1 MATTDT
7 ASALLEAT
15 HALDPHIQPLIEQ
28 IETDRNLP
36 PSLVKAMTDAGLFR
50 MMVPKQFGGLEVDM
64 ATVLRVIEDTA
75 KMHGSVGWCTMIG
88 GIGGLICGFLSD
100 EGAREIYGSDPDV
113 VTGGT
118 FFPPGQAIVEKGG
131 YRVTGRWPF
140 NSGCRHCD
148 WLLDTCVVIE
158 NGTPRCLSNGLPE
171 IRTVFF
177 PVAEAEII
185 DTWSVLGMR
194 GTGSH
199 DVAVNNIFVPERR
212 TALLVSGA
220 PQVRAP
226 LYVFPLMGAFAV
238 GIASV
243 ATGMARGAIDAF
255 VELARTK
262 ILVGT
267 NQPINERSVVQM
279 QVGQA
284 EALLRSGRALL
295 FETVHEVWETIESGK
310 EVSVEQ
316 RARIRLAAT
325 HATTSS
331 AQAIDLMYHAA
342 GTSGIWMSSPLQR
355 YFRDVHT
362 MMQHAY
368 VSSTLYEKVGQ
379 IFLGKETNVTML

>member
-1 MATTDT
+1 MATTAT
-7 ASALLEAT
+7 ASALLDAAR
-15 HALDPHIQPLIEQ
+15 ALDPHIKPLIEQ
-28 IETDRNLP
+28 IETDRCLP

-50 MMVPKQFGGLEVDM
+50 MMVPKKFGGLEVDM
-64 ATVLRVIEDTA
+64 ATVLRVIEDTSQ
-75 KMHGSVGWCTMIG
+75 MHGSVGWCTMISG
-88 GIGGLICGFLSD
+88 LGGLICGFLSED
-100 EGAREIYGSDPDV
+100 GAREIYGSNPDV

-118 FFPPGQAIVEKGG
+118 FFPPGQAIAEKGG

-148 WLLDTCVVIE
+148 WLLGNCVVME
-158 NGTPRCLSNGLPE
+158 NGTPRFLPNGLPE
-171 IRTVFF
+171 IRTVYF

-212 TALLVSGA
+212 TALLISG
-220 PQVRAP
+220 PPHIRAP
-226 LYVFPLMGAFAV
+226 LYLFPLMGSIAI

-255 VELARTK
+255 IEIARTK
-262 ILVGT
+262 TLVAT
-267 NQPINERSVVQM
+267 NRPINERSVVQM

-284 EALLRSGRALL
+284 EALLRAGRALL
-295 FETVHEVWETIESGK
+295 FETVNEVWDSIVSGE
-310 EVSVEQ
+310 EVSVDQ
-316 RARIRLAAT
+316 RARVRLAAT

-342 GTSGIWMSSPLQR
+342 GTSGIWTSSPLQR

-368 VSSTLYEKVGQ
+368 VSSTLYETVGQ
-379 IFLGKETNVTML
+379 IFLGKETNVVML